1 MIPEDALT
9 LRREVAAGRL
19 RASDAA
25 GEFLRRI
32 AAADPRIRAFLTVT
46 AEEAREQARRV
57 DEKISRGEPV
67 GPLAGVPVALKDNL
81 CTRGVRTTCASR
93 MLENFVPPY
102 DATVVGR
109 LREAD
114 AVLVGK
120 TNLDE
125 FAMGSSCEN
134 SAFFPTRNPWDPERV
149 PGGSSGGSAAAV
161 AAGMVPLALGSD
173 TGGSIRLPAAF
184 TGVVGFKPTYGRVS
198 RYGLV
203 AYGSSLDQVGPLA
216 RTVREAALLAGVL
229 FGRDPLDST
238 SVDLPVPDFAGDLE
252 RPAAGLRLGVPR
264 EYFGEGLDPEVGAA
278 VEAAVGRLVARGA
291 RRVEVS
297 LPAARYAVAAYY
309 LVAPSEASS
318 NLARYDGVH
327 YGLRA
332 PGAGDIT
339 TLYAG
344 SRQAGFGAEVKRR
357 ILLGTFA
364 LSSGYYEAYYL
375 RALKVRRRIREDY
388 DRAFAECDVLVGPT
402 APATAFR
409 LGEKLEDP
417 LAMYLSDVYTV
428 GANLAGLPAA
438 SVPCGL
444 SKSGLPIGLQ
454 IQGRAFDDLG
464 VLRAARAF
472 ERELGLSLPW
482 PKYY

>member
-1 MIPEDALT
+1 MIPGNALEI
-9 LRREVAAGRL
+9 RREVANGRL
-19 RASDAA
+19 RAVEVVE
-25 GEFLRRI
+25 EFLQRI
-32 AAADPRIRAFLTVT
+32 GRADPLVRAFLTVT
-46 AEEAREQARRV
+46 AESARDQARRV
-57 DEKISRGEPV
+57 DEKVDRGAPL
-67 GPLAGVPVALKDNL
+67 GPLAGIPVAVKDNL
-81 CTRGVRTTCASR
+81 CTAGIRTTCASR
-93 MLENFVPPY
+93 ILENFVPPY
-102 DATVVGR
+102 DATVVRR

-114 AVLVGK
+114 AVLLGK

-161 AAGMVPLALGSD
+161 AAGMAPLALGSD

-203 AYGSSLDQVGPLA
+203 AYGSSLDQVGPMA
-216 RTVREAALLAGVL
+216 RTVPEAALLAGAI
-229 FGRDPLDST
+229 FGRDPLDAT
-238 SVDLPVPDFAGDLE
+238 SVDHPVPDLVGGLE
-252 RPAAGLRLGVPR
+252 GGVAGLRLGVPR
-264 EYFGEGLDPEVGAA
+264 EYFGEGLDPEVREA
-278 VEAAVGRLVARGA
+278 VERAIERLVARGA

-297 LPAARYAVAAYY
+297 LPMARYAVAAYY

-332 PGAGDIT
+332 SGAGD
-339 TLYAG
+339 LVSLF
-344 SRQAGFGAEVKRR
+344 SRSREAGFGAEVKRR

-388 DRAFAECDVLVGPT
+388 DRALAECDVLVGPT
-402 APATAFR
+402 SPTTAFR
-409 LGEKLEDP
+409 RGERLEDP
-417 LAMYLSDVYTV
+417 LTMYLSDIYTV
-428 GANLAGLPAA
+428 GANLAGLPAV
-438 SVPCGL
+438 SVPCGR
-444 SKSGLPIGLQ
+444 SESGLPIGLQ
-454 IQGRAFDDLG
+454 IQGRAFDDVG

-472 ERELGLSLPW
+472 ERELALDWPW
-482 PKYY
+482 PKLY